1 MKISISSISVVLT
14 SLLFWSICQAGDIN
28 LEEITVLDLETAQK
42 IALADNPSLAAAAER
57 VEQARQRV
65 KQAKAMYYPTLALN
79 GSTGTTVLS
88 ETYSTTQST
97 LYGYEVDS
105 DKDNYQLSLVANWLI
120 FDGFSR
126 KFTNLLAKYSGEE
139 TEQAHRDGQRILLQS
154 VAESYYNAHLALY
167 SITIAQANMD
177 FNQQQLDEAQI
188 RYEHGSSALSNV
200 LNFKVQINKA
210 KTTLLTARRDYEI
223 GRYGLAVLLGRDD
236 AILPKHIKLAEL
248 NMLEKENFYAAQVD
262 TLVTTAIELR
272 PDLQQS
278 ELRVK
283 QSEAAIGNAEA
294 PLYPTFGLQGSLN
307 GDRSEDAYLEGDDFG
322 STIALSLSYNLYR
335 GGSDKAKFVESKAAK
350 REASRSF
357 EQQKNLLH
365 GEVRQ
370 SYANLK
376 LAQEQLVLQR
386 STTELVTQ
394 TRDLVQEGY
403 NAGQESLVR
412 LNEAQ
417 RDLVETQSNLA
428 LSLVG
433 LYRFRYNLKTVTG
446 ESLTPFYTAITEQK

>member
-1 MKISISSISVVLT
+1 MKISISSITVVLAT
-14 SLLFWSICQAGDIN
+14 LLFWSSSQASDLN
-28 LEEITVLDLETAQK
+28 LDEITVLDLETAQK

-65 KQAKAMYYPTLALN
+65 KQAKSLYYPTLALE
-79 GSTGTTVLS
+79 GAAGTTRLS
-88 ETYSTTQST
+88 ESYTFNQSAQS
-97 LYGYEVDS
+97 GQQIDRDQER
-105 DKDNYQLSLVANWLI
+105 YQLSLVANWLV

-126 KFTNLLAKYSGEE
+126 KFTNLLAEYGGEE
-139 TEQAHRDGQRILLQS
+139 TEQARRDGQRILLQS

-167 SITIAQANMD
+167 SITIAQANRD

-210 KTTLLTARRDYEI
+210 RTTLLTARRDYEI
-223 GRYGLAVLLGRDD
+223 GLYGLAVLLGRED
-236 AILPKHIKLAEL
+236 ASLPEHIKLAEL
-248 NMLEKENFYAAQVD
+248 DMLEKESFYTAQVGD
-262 TLVTTAIELR
+262 LVTTAMELR
-272 PDLQQS
+272 PDLQQG

-283 QSEAAIGNAEA
+283 QGEAAIGSAEA

-307 GDRSEDAYLEGDDFG
+307 GERSEDAYLEQDDFG
-322 STIALSLSYNLYR
+322 STIALALSYNLYK
-335 GGSDKAKFVESKAAK
+335 GGYDKAKIVESKAAK

-357 EQQKNLLH
+357 QQQKNLLH

-386 STTELVTQ
+386 STTDLVTQ

-403 NAGQESLVR
+403 NVGQESLVR

-446 ESLTPFYTAITEQK
+446 ESLAPFYTPAMN

>member
-1 MKISISSISVVLT
+1 MRISISSITVVLT
-14 SLLFWSICQAGDIN
+14 TLLFWSTSQASDIN
-28 LEEITVLDLETAQK
+28 LEEITVLDLESAQQ

-57 VEQARQRV
+57 VEQAKQRV
-65 KQAKAMYYPTLALN
+65 NQAKAMYYPTLALE
-79 GSTGTTVLS
+79 GAVGQTRLS
-88 ETYSTTQST
+88 ESYSTTQSA
-97 LYGYEVDS
+97 LYNTQIDRDQER
-105 DKDNYQLSLVANWLI
+105 YQLSLVANWLV

-126 KFTNLLAKYSGEE
+126 KFTNLLAEYGGEE
-139 TEQAHRDGQRILLQS
+139 TEQARRDGQRILLQS

-167 SITIAQANMD
+167 AITIAQANMD

-188 RYEHGSSALSNV
+188 RYEHGSSSLSNV

-210 KTTLLTARRDYEI
+210 RTTLLTARRDYEI
-223 GRYGLAVLLGRDD
+223 GLYGLAVLLGRED
-236 AILPKHIKLAEL
+236 ATLPEHIKLAKL
-248 NMLEKENFYAAQVD
+248 GMLEKEHFVTVQVD
-262 TLVTTAIELR
+262 DLVTTAMELR
-272 PDLQQS
+272 PDLQQG

-283 QSEAAIGNAEA
+283 QGEAAIGNAEA
-294 PLYPTFGLQGSLN
+294 PFYPTFGLRGSLD
-307 GDRSEDAYLEGDDFG
+307 GERSEDAYIEQDDFG
-322 STIALSLSYNLYR
+322 STIALALSYNLYK
-335 GGSDKAKFVESKAAK
+335 GGSDKAKIVESKAAK
-350 REASRSF
+350 REAIRSF

-386 STTELVTQ
+386 STTDLVTQ

-412 LNEAQ
+412 LNESQ
-417 RDLVETQSNLA
+417 RDLVQTQSNLA

-446 ESLTPFYTAITEQK
+446 ESLAPFYTTNTEQN